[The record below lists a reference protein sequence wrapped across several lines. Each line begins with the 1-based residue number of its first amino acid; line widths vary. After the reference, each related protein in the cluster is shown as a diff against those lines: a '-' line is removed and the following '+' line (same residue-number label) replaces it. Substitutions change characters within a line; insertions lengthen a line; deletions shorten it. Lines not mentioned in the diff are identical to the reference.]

1 MRHTVIGSE
10 ASGPVER
17 HFSKDDLKKLFVL
30 SPKGECEMLEKMRK
44 ASTAG
49 STGRRSVLET
59 HSLVLGVT
67 SHDKVYTNS
76 IVDLAT
82 PEQQTPFA
90 GTPMKSSYSTK
101 KLGSLSKQLT
111 FEQLAKE
118 VVPLNEISNSDT
130 KKSNILE
137 KANNAPDVELS
148 PMEDDFKVAEEQMKG
163 GDVEKAMETLLSILE
178 NESITKTEKLCAHKK
193 IAACMIYLGWK

>member
-30 SPKGECEMLEKMRK
+30 SPKGECEMLEKLRK
-44 ASTAG
+44 ASSAAG

-90 GTPMKSSYSTK
+90 GTPMKSSFSTK
-101 KLGSLSKQLT
+101 KFNSLSKQLT

-118 VVPLNEISNSDT
+118 VVPLNEISNSGA
-130 KKSNILE
+130 KKSNIFE
-137 KANNAPDVELS
+137 KASNMPELS
-148 PMEDDFKVAEEQMKG
+148 QIEDDFKVAEEQIKEG
-163 GDVEKAMETLLSILE
+163 EVEKAMETLLSILE